1 MPDYQLFYDSWKTYL
16 SDDKKL
22 HEVSRAKAKKILD
35 WISKSVPGDYS
46 FDNLFGN
53 KMRIII
59 PLKFK
64 AENIGY
70 FNDRDF
76 RLIKDLK
83 QLVDHSDIWN
93 LDNDSLT
100 RASVYKINAP
110 KDFGPELNLK
120 RYKSKTPPPPK
131 RVEQKISKFLGNMAK
146 SKRLIGPPVPGD
158 TEGLIWRGIA
168 KRMKEQWDQEADIK
182 FSPQG
187 SIIISRHPVDV
198 ARMSDFQNLVSC
210 HTPGSS
216 YYKCAVNES
225 RGNAPVAYFIPKK
238 QLDAFFK
245 EKGTNEIS
253 DLDNEEILVDK
264 DRNIEGLSPSTR
276 IRLRKFTGDNN
287 DSEYFELAVPEIRPY
302 GNQVAHFA
310 ETVSDWALNNQ
321 LDQISKHEGN
331 HKFLKDKKWRE
342 LFIKTRFR
350 YAEAKAEGDEQE
362 MEQAESEMLEIFD
375 RIHAIMPDMSYGDIV
390 WHGGS
395 YKDTPTK
402 DMFANWLGLHEKKW
416 NQEEYKYYDAKMQ
429 NIFSQELVDEIAN
442 KYFNDDTFGNRDEKE
457 SRALD
462 EMLRYLQ
469 IFYKKSNFENE
480 EDNSQPHSFEP
491 NELGMD
497 ELPDQPQPELEG
509 PFYENPM
516 YVEEM
521 DHYNTLIDSLRER
534 GNTYNNLEFILKN
547 YLEIDNPIEWASEE
561 MMRAIQADNIPFEM
575 EIIAHFTF
583 NFHLDHRDKVIKI
596 REKLQDPT
604 YKENLDE
611 KINLR
616 VSNLLGGWREWETD
630 NNIKPSK
637 FSISEVWHPSWDIH
651 LVFYLDLRTDEDYYT
666 RQGTDGRLRHAISMF
681 HRYQEADMR
690 FKSVKLEIQKI
701 LVEEGLVPT
710 TDEELERQRLQDMID
725 SLITFPIGE
734 GMQSKKKKSSL
745 RIKLLKS

>member
-216 YYKCAVNES
+216 FYKCAVNES

-287 DSEYFELAVPEIRPY
+287 DGEYFELAVPEIRPY
-302 GNQVAHFA
+302 GNQIAHFV

-321 LDQISKHEGN
+321 LDQISKHEEN

-342 LFIKTRFR
+342 LFIK
-350 YAEAKAEGDEQE
+350 AWLKMHEAKEKGDEQT
-362 MEQAESEMLEIFD
+362 MEQIKGEIYE
-375 RIHAIMPDMSYGDIV
+375 ISNIIYAIMPDISHGEVI

-395 YKDTPTK
+395 YKDTSTK

-416 NQEEYKYYDAKMQ
+416 NQEEYKYYDVDTE
-429 NIFSQELVDEIAN
+429 NIFSQELVDEITN
-442 KYFNDDTFGNRDEKE
+442 KYFNDDSFGNRDEKE
-457 SRALD
+457 RRALD
-462 EMLRYLQ
+462 EMFRYLQ
-469 IFYKKSNFENE
+469 LFYKSSNFENK
-480 EDNSQPHSFEP
+480 EDSSQPHSFEP
-491 NELGMD
+491 NELGMG
-497 ELPDQPQPELEG
+497 ELPDRPQPELEG

-521 DHYNTLIDSLRER
+521 DHYSTLIDALRER
-534 GNTYNNLEFILKN
+534 GNTYNNLQFILKN

-561 MMRAIQADNIPFEM
+561 MMRAIESDDIPFEM
-575 EIIAHFTF
+575 EIIAKF
-583 NFHLDHRDKVIKI
+583 NFEERGIGNKKA
-596 REKLQDPT
+596 REIGEKFEDPK
-604 YKENLDE
+604 YKESLDE

-616 VSNLLGGWREWETD
+616 VSKLLGGWEEWETD
-630 NNIKPSK
+630 NDTKPSD
-637 FSISEVWHPSWDIH
+637 FYINEIWDPDYGIH
-651 LVFYLDLRTDEDYYT
+651 LVFYLDLQADMNHYL
-666 RQGTDGRLRHAISMF
+666 RQGTDGKLRHMISMY
-681 HRYQEADMR
+681 HKYEEADMR
-690 FKSVKLEIQKI
+690 YNSIKHEIRKI
-701 LVEEGLVPT
+701 LAEEGLIAVT
-710 TDEELERQRLQDMID
+710 EEEQETQRVQDLLG
-725 SLITFPIGE
+725 SLMGE
-734 GMQSKKKKSSL
+734 AKQSKKKKSSL